1 MYGERQVENA
11 QKNGKLKVFRDAF
24 RKTKAKEILSPGDI
38 DSVICW
44 HAKSPEHTRK
54 FLFAA
59 KPGWMW
65 VYVETPYIKAYIY
78 SKKGTA
84 STPTAV
90 YRSGNDADGSAV
102 RGQPISCKNK
112 ATEDSGM
119 SAVHTDGPRTHS
131 ANA

>member
-1 MYGERQVENA
+1 MKRFLLTLFLFVATAPLLAASLVEGRIYMKNGSVVECTGNDRLKMPK
-11 QKNGKLKVFRDAF
+11 KNGKLKVFRDAF

-65 VYVETPYIKAYIY
+65 VYVETPYINCLLYT
-78 SKKGTA
+78 S
-84 STPTAV
+84 
-90 YRSGNDADGSAV
+90 DAAD
-102 RGQPISCKNK
+102 
-112 ATEDSGM
+112 EL
-119 SAVHTDGPRTHS
+119 
-131 ANA
+131 